1 MLTHYLQT
9 ANELL
14 SDLIETTQYDIEDIK
29 QAKHESVFS
38 RTKTKDELVK
48 SFEHHKSLIDNEIA
62 KMVQG
67 AENPSLENLLNDEQ
81 RSLLDA
87 MRANLQTLQTTNK
100 RFASMV
106 ISVSNFYSSLI
117 NRLIPTEQVGYENHR
132 AKSASYLQIK
142 G

>member
-29 QAKHESVFS
+29 QAKHENVFS
-38 RTKTKDELVK
+38 RTKTKEELVK
-48 SFEHHKSLIDNEIA
+48 SFENHKSLIDNEIA
-62 KMVQG
+62 KMVKESQ
-67 AENPSLENLLNDEQ
+67 APSLENLLDEEQ

-87 MRANLQTLQTTNK
+87 MRANLQTLQSINK

-117 NRLIPTEQVGYENHR
+117 NRLIPTEQIGYDNHR

>member
-29 QAKHESVFS
+29 QAKHENVFS
-38 RTKTKDELVK
+38 RTKTKEELVK
-48 SFEHHKSLIDNEIA
+48 SFENHKSLIDNEIA
-62 KMVQG
+62 KMVKESQT
-67 AENPSLENLLNDEQ
+67 PSLENLLDEEQ

-87 MRANLQTLQTTNK
+87 MRANLQTLQSINK

-117 NRLIPTEQVGYENHR
+117 NRLIPTEQIGYDNHR

>member
-9 ANELL
+9 ANEIL

-29 QAKHESVFS
+29 QAQHTNVFT
-38 RTKTKDELVK
+38 RTKAKEELVK
-48 SFEHHKSLIDNEIA
+48 SFENHKSLIDNEIA
-62 KMVQG
+62 KMAQNAG
-67 AENPSLENLLNDEQ
+67 EASLDTLLDDEQ

-87 MRANLQTLQTTNK
+87 MRANLQTLQSINK
-100 RFASMV
+100 RFAGMV

-117 NRLIPTEQVGYENHR
+117 NRLVPTEQVGYENQR
-132 AKSASYLQIK
+132 AKSAAYLHIK